1 MSQSRREGIGN
12 VLLIAVS
19 VCLVCSIL
27 VSVAAVALKP
37 AQTTNRI
44 LDRKQNVLVAAGL
57 LPEGATTDTQ
67 GRGIDEIFADFEVRV
82 VDLKTGEYAEDVDPD
97 SFDQLRSARDPA
109 RSRALT
115 GEEDIA
121 TLKRLEQYGL
131 VYLKRGANGGIETA
145 VIPVRGYGL
154 WGTLYGFLALEGDF
168 ETVAGIGFYEHKETP
183 GLGGEITNPRWKAI
197 WEGKELYGP
206 EGEPAI
212 DVTKSMAAKGT
223 DERDHQID
231 MLSGATMTSRG
242 VENLVNFWVGE
253 LGYGPYLKSMQR
265 GNA

>member
-1 MSQSRREGIGN
+1 MSQSRRDGIGN
-12 VLLIAVS
+12 ILLIAVS

-37 AQTTNRI
+37 AQNTNRA

-57 LPEGATTDTQ
+57 LPEGATTDAQ
-67 GRGIDEIFADFEVRV
+67 GRGINEIFEDFEVRV
-82 VDLKTGEYAEDVDPD
+82 VDLRTGEYVEDVDPET
-97 SFDQLRSARDPA
+97 FDQLRSARDPA

-131 VYLKRGANGGIETA
+131 VYLKRDAGGGIETA

-183 GLGGEITNPRWKAI
+183 GLGGEIQNPRWKST
-197 WEGKELYGP
+197 WEGKELFGSG
-206 EGEPAI
+206 GEPAI
-212 DVTKSMAAKGT
+212 DVTKSMAPVGSP
-223 DERDHQID
+223 EREHQID